1 VSSPWVPASLRS
13 FTEIMPPGQRIFSLV
28 TSVVAEPYIFPQ
40 AAAFSVS
47 GGGVAAGVDD
57 AEERN
62 R

>member
-1 VSSPWVPASLRS
+1 
-13 FTEIMPPGQRIFSLV
+13 MPPGQRIFSLV